1 MRGRPI
7 GAVVSLAPRF
17 TARRVALGF
26 STDAVAAQ
34 LTAAGLET
42 TGQAVRAWESGASMP
57 TVDRIAALARILRST
72 EDAVEEMFYQP
83 RRKDAVESIPAGAH
97 HAR

>member
-1 MRGRPI
+1 MSGRPI
-7 GAVVSLAPRF
+7 GAVVSLVPEF
-17 TARRVALGF
+17 TTRRVALGL

-42 TGQAVRAWESGASMP
+42 TGQAVRAWESGASTP

-72 EDAVEEMFYQP
+72 EAAVEEMFYQP
-83 RRKDAVESIPAGAH
+83 RREDAVESVPAGVR

>member
-1 MRGRPI
+1 VSGRPI
-7 GAVVSLAPRF
+7 GAGISLVPRF
-17 TARRVALGF
+17 TARRVALGL
-26 STDAVAAQ
+26 STRAVAAR
-34 LTAAGLET
+34 LTEAGLET
-42 TGQAVRAWESGASMP
+42 TQQAISAWESGASTP